1 MKLQPRQQILEI
13 WNALGRQSFTDKAW
27 EFGEGEPSSV
37 SDAEQLLCV
46 LYPATEIPAL
56 RLDEPDETQE
66 DVLNALSDLGDSV
79 EIPRRV
85 INTLMDFME
94 RHTGADEAP
103 SFSAGNYLSSAD
115 GAVPMEPEQRE
126 LGVVDAY
133 SLSVTLSLATL
144 GFLKIFTRN
153 IRRADLR
160 ERAAKLET
168 ATSVRLSAAMAGLL
182 RSFTVSTFDA
192 DSEQGRT
199 LCSMINQ
206 TGAPNRLIVQQL
218 RDRLKP
224 VRATIRDFTLG
235 LSATGD
241 LENDN
246 LLFECGWSWGVV
258 KDAPPVDTDSRIGEQ
273 PAGVAMSAPYLYFTV
288 VALDG
293 IADLFSD
300 RTLTLGLLDEQ
311 QQRLAQALRLR
322 WEVTQQYWSALA
334 RFDDEAWPLEDIP
347 WRTSDRQESAYFSLL
362 VASILV
368 QDLQRRRAN
377 DDDLTRTVAVMEEL
391 ALRSRTTRRMAEED
405 DSALA
410 LHAPGV
416 QLTLL
421 GSETLGPLLKWTV
434 ADFSAQLLKRSLQLS
449 RLSRNTGSHDRL
461 VRLSERIMDHLWQ
474 RRIAGGPGALLW
486 DDIGAVYPNAGAGA
500 GALSWSLTERV
511 IECLVTA
518 FGMIKETPIRSP
530 QLISIATDLL
540 SEADHLLDKEL
551 MELGG
556 GFPAVRSTL
565 QQAEVQLQR
574 ARRIVRDRPGTA
586 CALALQVLSALDEL
600 VAARRAAGW
609 RP

>member
-13 WNALGRQSFTDKAW
+13 WNALGRQKFTDKAW
-27 EFGEGEPSSV
+27 EFGGEGDPSSV
-37 SDAEQLLCV
+37 SDAEQLLCI

-66 DVLNALSDLGDSV
+66 DVLNALRDLGDGV
-79 EIPRRV
+79 EIPRRLL
-85 INTLMDFME
+85 NTLMEFMD
-94 RHTGADEAP
+94 RHTMDGAP
-103 SFSAGNYLSSAD
+103 SFAAGRYLTPADSSQPL
-115 GAVPMEPEQRE
+115 GAEQRD
-126 LGVVDAY
+126 LGLVDAY

-144 GFLKIFTRN
+144 GFLKVFTRN

-160 ERAAKLET
+160 ELADKLET
-168 ATSVRLSAAMAGLL
+168 ATSVRLTAAMAGLL
-182 RSFTVSTFDA
+182 RSFTVSVFEA

-206 TGAPNRLIVQQL
+206 VGAPNRTIVQQL

-258 KDAPPVDTDSRIGEQ
+258 KDAPPVDADPRVGVQ

-347 WRTSDRQESAYFSLL
+347 WRTSDSQESAYFSLL

-391 ALRSRTTRRMAEED
+391 ALRSRTTRRMAD
-405 DSALA
+405 NDVSALS
-410 LHAPGV
+410 LHIPGV

-421 GSETLGPLLKWTV
+421 GSETLGPLLQWTV

-449 RLSRNTGSHDRL
+449 RLSRNTASHDRL
-461 VRLSERIMDHLWQ
+461 IRLSERIMDHLWQ
-474 RRIAGGPGALLW
+474 RRIPAGPGALLW
-486 DDIGAVYPNAGAGA
+486 DDVRAVYPSAAPDSA
-500 GALSWSLTERV
+500 ALSWGLTERV

-518 FGMIKETPIRSP
+518 FGMIRETPIRSP
-530 QLISIATDLL
+530 QLIAVATDLL
-540 SEADHLLDKEL
+540 SEAEHLLDREM

-556 GFPAVRSTL
+556 GFSAVRTTL

-586 CALALQVLSALDEL
+586 CALAIQVLGSLDEL
-600 VAARRAAGW
+600 VAARRATG
-609 RP
+609 RRT